1 MSEGNSGGGPVIARA
16 LLLAGAGGRRICHR
30 QPQVFR
36 LPQLFHEQVQIVAT
50 PKQRIRTLSR
60 HPRGNFSRGISE
72 LVRQGR
78 KFQLAKQLVG
88 CLTIRRPGSQLL
100 EIELY
105 LNVRFDLGQ
114 LARLP
119 NQVGVV
125 AQ

>member
-1 MSEGNSGGGPVIARA
+1 MSEGNSSSGPVIARA

-30 QPQVFR
+30 QPHVFR
-36 LPQLFHEQVQIVAT
+36 LPQLFHELVQIAAS
-50 PKQRIRTLSR
+50 PKQRIRALSSR
-60 HPRGNFSRGISE
+60 SRGNFSRGIGE
-72 LVRQGR
+72 LVREGR

-88 CLTIRRPGSQLL
+88 CLAIRRPRCQLL

-119 NQVGVV
+119 NQLGVV